1 MKMSFYLLEESESYQ
16 EKRFLDSLKTADA
29 DNLFFDLKEH
39 KFDEVMEA
47 ANTFSMFAKNRLIT
61 VMQHK
66 DLSETQEE
74 QLLKYID
81 EPNASTVIVWKTKKL
96 DKRKRFSK
104 QITAKNV
111 LKTFSQPKPFEMGQW
126 IDQIA
131 KEVGVAVDRDAK
143 GAMMEAI
150 GCNLSQVHK
159 ELEKLKL
166 YIHPETKVLKKH
178 VDEMVLKT
186 NGDDVFAFTDQVI
199 ARDLKKAYP
208 TLAHLLEEGTVP
220 LVLLSMLVRH
230 FRILLKIHD
239 GLNRRLPS
247 AQLGGFAGIP
257 PVLLQRYLDQA
268 KKLNAE
274 KCRSSMQHLQ
284 KLDKAFK
291 STGLSNRF
299 LLEETMFRL

>member
-257 PVLLQRYLDQA
+257 PFLLQRYLDQA